1 MADPGGLPPLR
12 LGTRTSPLAAWQAR
26 HVADALRAAWP
37 GLDVELVPFV
47 TEGDRN
53 LAQPLPEIGGKG
65 VFTVEIE
72 RALRDGRID
81 LAVHSLKDLP
91 TDDPEGLVI
100 GAVPPRGDA
109 GDAWVCP
116 AGHTLADV
124 REGALVGTSSPR
136 RVAQLLRVRPDLRV
150 RSVRGNVGT
159 RLRKA
164 DEGQFDAVVLALA
177 GLGRLGLS
185 ERVTEALDARVMLPA
200 PGQGAL
206 AVQVRAG
213 DSAVAARV
221 AALDHGPTRM
231 AVEAERHFLAALGG
245 GCSAPIAAL
254 GTFHGG
260 RLTLHGRV
268 VAADGSRAVDVRVD
282 VDASEHAAQAL
293 GQAAA
298 EGALRDG
305 ARTLLA

>member
-1 MADPGGLPPLR
+1 MPDVRPLR
-12 LGTRTSPLAAWQAR
+12 LGTRTSPLAAWQAE
-26 HVADALRAAWP
+26 HVAAGLRAAWH

-109 GDAWVCP
+109 GDAWLCP
-116 AGHTLADV
+116 AGHLLADV
-124 REGALVGTSSPR
+124 PSGAVVGTSSPR

-164 DEGQFDAVVLALA
+164 DEGEVDAVVLALA
-177 GLGRLGLS
+177 GLARLGLS
-185 ERVTEALDARVMLPA
+185 GRVTEALDAPVMLPA

-213 DSAVAARV
+213 DAAVAARV

-254 GTFHGG
+254 GVVDGA

-268 VAADGSRAVDVRVD
+268 VAVDGSRVVDVRVD
-282 VDASEHAAQAL
+282 GDATAHAARML

-298 EGALRDG
+298 NAALRDG
-305 ARTLLA
+305 AAALLA